1 MLEFYGNYDIATPDP
16 YIYIYV
22 KNEIENSNTKLS
34 DLNDCSSIYTTYF
47 NDFNETYTYL
57 FKKGVSQINDD
68 STYFITTIKPSDNQI
83 DYVFVYLFN
92 KDSTHLHITYLNLF
106 TPNYNIYS
114 NAWFSACSSKYNVEY
129 ADCSNFDI
137 PFTLN
142 TDTKVAYISL
152 SISTSTPTPESTS
165 TPTPQQNIFNVFS
178 TGDYNP
184 TLKIYNDCTTDIFIL
199 CTVKPI
205 SCEDNNDDIFRKHYK
220 YNIDTS
226 LLDNGNKLGL
236 EPWWDTKYDD
246 FSNSYII
253 AQEGINYDCTEIN
266 DIGDFMTNRTTNGL
280 IISNSYIAMK
290 DSYLFA
296 YGLPVIYNLRNYPNP
311 DESRIGEFNEWN
323 PDSLQSNSS
332 IYINDFNVTEM
343 IGSYYWNYISQIN
356 FNEGNIVDMD
366 PIKKCFGSY
375 GHYHNPLVG
384 KYSII
389 QNNINPD
396 LNNNSKPME
405 FAVFDSERMTII
417 KRLGTKIPKFDYLHN
432 TVVYQK

>member
-1 MLEFYGNYDIATPDP
+1 M
-16 YIYIYV
+16 
-22 KNEIENSNTKLS
+22 
-34 DLNDCSSIYTTYF
+34 NDYSSIYTTYF
-47 NDFNETYTYL
+47 NDFNETYIYL

-68 STYFITTIKPSDNQI
+68 STYFITTIKPNDNQVNS
-83 DYVFVYLFN
+83 VFTYLFN
-92 KDSTHLHITYLNLF
+92 KDSTHLHISYLNLV
-106 TPNYNIYS
+106 TPYNNSINS
-114 NAWFSACSSKYNVEY
+114 NAWFIACGNQQNVEY

-142 TDTKVAYISL
+142 TDTKVAYLSL
-152 SISTSTPTPESTS
+152 SASTSTPESTS

-184 TLKIYNDCTTDIFIL
+184 TLKIYNDCTTDIL
-199 CTVKPI
+199 CTFKPI

-236 EPWWDTKYDD
+236 EPWWNRYND
-246 FSNSYII
+246 FSDSYII
-253 AQEGINYDCTEIN
+253 VQEGINYDCTEIN
-266 DIGDFMTNRTTNGL
+266 DIGDFMTNGNTNGL

-296 YGLPVIYNLRNYPNP
+296 YGLPVIYNLNSYPNP

-323 PDSLQSNSS
+323 PDSLQSNSN
-332 IYINDFNVTEM
+332 IYINDFNVTKM
-343 IGSYYWNYISQIN
+343 IGSYDWDLCSEIN
-356 FNEGNIVDMD
+356 FNNGNVVNMD
-366 PIKKCFGSY
+366 LIKKCFDSY

>member
-1 MLEFYGNYDIATPDP
+1 MAIMILIHEI

-22 KNEIENSNTKLS
+22 KNEIETSNTKLR
-34 DLNDCSSIYTTYF
+34 DLNDYSSIYTTYSLF
-47 NDFNETYTYL
+47 TAEANESDVYTVYL
-57 FKKGVSQINDD
+57 FRKDVSHINDD
-68 STYFITTIKPSDNQI
+68 STYFITTITPKDNQI
-83 DYVFVYLFN
+83 DCVFAYLFN
-92 KDSTHLHITYLNLF
+92 KDSTHLHITYLNLV
-106 TPNYNIYS
+106 TPYNESINS
-114 NAWFSACSSKYNVEY
+114 NAWFSACNNEYNVEY
-129 ADCSNFDI
+129 ADSSNFDI

-152 SISTSTPTPESTS
+152 STSTSTSTPESTL
-165 TPTPQQNIFNVFS
+165 TPQQNIFNVFS

-184 TLKIYNDCTTDIFIL
+184 TLKIYNDCTTDIL
-199 CTVKPI
+199 CTFKPI

-226 LLDNGNKLGL
+226 LLVNGNKLVL
-236 EPWWDTKYDD
+236 EPWWDTNYDD

-253 AQEGINYDCTEIN
+253 VQEGINYDCTEIN

-296 YGLPVIYNLRNYPNP
+296 YGLPGIIYNLYGYPNP
-311 DESRIGEFNEWN
+311 DESRIGEFNPFN

-343 IGSYYWNYISQIN
+343 IGSYHWDWDSAII

-366 PIKKCFGSY
+366 PIKKCFDSY

-432 TVVYQK
+432 TIVYQK